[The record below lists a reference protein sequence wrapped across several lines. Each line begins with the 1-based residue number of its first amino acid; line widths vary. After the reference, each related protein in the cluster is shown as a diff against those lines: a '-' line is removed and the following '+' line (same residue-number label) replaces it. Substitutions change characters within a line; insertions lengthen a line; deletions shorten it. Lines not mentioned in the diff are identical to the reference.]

1 MAKAVV
7 TEAIRRAKYSFL
19 FQRTGLE
26 FENSK
31 LGRHKKFNTMNR
43 ILIVLLAVFTTI
55 VHAAGQNVR
64 TTGNGTASDVA
75 TFPSA
80 TYGAGVTVR
89 SVGKKILF
97 IGNSFTF
104 GAGSPVQR
112 FRINS
117 VTDLNGTTNKS
128 GVPALF
134 KCFAEQAGL
143 RFDVNHE
150 TVGGKGLDFHL
161 TNRTEVIARPWD
173 YVVMHGYSTM
183 NQAKPGDAGLLVK
196 STKQMAELL
205 HEKNPKVEIWLVAT
219 WTRAD
224 LVYKGSGPWFG
235 TPIEKMAKDVRA
247 GYDSAKAAT
256 PLVHGVVPTGEA
268 WNRAIAEKIAA
279 PNPYDGITPSQI
291 DLWTKDHYHASSY
304 GYYLSALMIFGD
316 ITGLDPRSLGENES
330 AAAELGFTTGQTQAL
345 QQVAYEE
352 LSANGTSLKT
362 FQPVK

>member
-1 MAKAVV
+1 
-7 TEAIRRAKYSFL
+7 
-19 FQRTGLE
+19 
-26 FENSK
+26 
-31 LGRHKKFNTMNR
+31 MNR
-43 ILIVLLAVFTTI
+43 IFALLALVASI
-55 VHAAGQNVR
+55 VHVVGENVR
-64 TTGNGTASDVA
+64 TTGNDTISNVA
-75 TFPSA
+75 AFPA
-80 TYGAGVTVR
+80 AANGAGVTVR
-89 SVGKKILF
+89 AGGKKILF

-134 KCFAEQAGL
+134 KSFTEQAGL
-143 RFDVNHE
+143 HFDVNHE

-161 TNRTEVIARPWD
+161 TNKTAVIARPWD
-173 YVVMHGYSTM
+173 CVVMHGYSTL

-205 HEKNPKVEIWLVAT
+205 HDKNPKVEIWLVAT

-235 TPIEKMAKDVRA
+235 TPIEKMAEDVRA

-268 WNRAIAEKIAA
+268 WNRAFTEKIAD
-279 PNPYDGITPSQI
+279 PNPYDGITPGQI

-304 GYYLSALMIFGD
+304 GYYLSALMIIGD
-316 ITGLDPRSLGENES
+316 ITGLDPRSLGDKES
-330 AAAELGFTTGQTQAL
+330 AAVELGFTTGQTKAL
-345 QQVAYEE
+345 QRVAYEE
-352 LSANGTSLKT
+352 LSANGTPLKT